1 MLDPKLVRENPDAI
15 KAATRVKRV
24 GSPELVD
31 AWLAADERRRAA
43 QTTADKLKN
52 DQKTAGEKM
61 KQKLSPDERTNL
73 QVSLRQLK
81 ESIQAKEKEQ
91 ADAEAEA
98 NQIMLQLP
106 AIPDPSWPIGK
117 DAEENV
123 VVRTWNDLA
132 YPAAPLSDD
141 RKDHVVLGTTL
152 GILDFERGIK
162 IAGSRSYV
170 LRGAG

>member
-15 KAATRVKRV
+15 KEATRVKHV

-31 AWLAADERRRAA
+31 AWLAADEKRRAA

-106 AIPDPSWPIGK
+106 AIPDPAWPVGP
-117 DAEENV
+117 DAEANV
-123 VVRTWNDLA
+123 VVRKWND
-132 YPAAPLSDD
+132 PSIAPEALGAN
-141 RKDHVVLGTTL
+141 RKDHVALGTSL
-152 GILDFERGIK
+152 DILDFDRGVK
-162 IAGSRSYV
+162 LAGSR
-170 LRGAG
+170 